1 MKIKKLFTQ
10 IFFAYVLLVIFSIV
24 MLAVYEQNVQKNF
37 YRREIKADL
46 TARARLI
53 ALALRHRGNW
63 QNKAVLDS
71 LLRVLSRNGKVRI
84 TLILRDGKVLSDSHK
99 DANLMDNHADRPEV
113 KQAFAGKIGYAMRHS
128 YTLNTELV
136 YLALPL
142 KSDHRVQ
149 AVVRVAFPYANYRS
163 ALKNLQWHF
172 FLGGLIVVLLT
183 ALLSYLI
190 SRRISR
196 PLETIRQGAQR
207 FAQGNF
213 TPYLREQGTEE
224 IRAVVRALNSMARE
238 LDYRIRTISL
248 QRYEQEAMFSSMKEG
263 ILAVDSQE
271 RILRINQ
278 AARKFFHIQEEDIL
292 KRPVYEVIRH
302 NEVLEFIRR
311 ILRTAGHLEK
321 EITVMGT
328 KERILLFNGAP
339 LRDARGKIIGS
350 LIVMY
355 NITRIKRLDK
365 MRQEF
370 VANVSHELKTPITSL
385 KGYVETLREGDVDA
399 ETRERFLEVIA
410 RQTERMNAIIDDL
423 LQLSRLEHGGK
434 KFERKRQ
441 PLLPVVREAVQSC
454 KKQAEKK
461 DIVLRIVQQD
471 EVSANVN
478 AQLLRQAIL
487 NLLDNAIKYS
497 PAGKTVRIFLRR
509 NAGQVEIGVQDE
521 GIGIEKKYHARLFE
535 RFYRVDKARSR
546 EMGGTGLG
554 LSIVKHIVLLHG
566 GRVTVESEPDKG
578 STFTI
583 ILPQTE
589 TVPDPSTKNS

>member
-10 IFFAYVLLVIFSIV
+10 IFFAYVLLAIFSIV
-24 MLAVYEQNVQKNF
+24 MLAVYEQNVQGNF

-53 ALALRHRGNW
+53 AQALRYQKNW
-63 QNKAVLDS
+63 QNKAALDS
-71 LLRVLSRNGKVRI
+71 LLHVLSHNGKVRV
-84 TLILRDGKVLSDSHK
+84 TLIRYDGKVLSDSHK

-113 KQAFAGKIGYAMRHS
+113 KQAFAGKTGYAMRHS
-128 YTLNTELV
+128 HTLNTELV

-142 KSDHRVQ
+142 KSARRVQ
-149 AVVRVAFPYANYRS
+149 AVVRVAFPYANYRD

-172 FLGGLIVVLLT
+172 FLGGLIVILLT

-248 QRYEQEAMFSSMKEG
+248 QRNEQEAMFSSMKEG

-278 AARKFFHIQEEDIL
+278 AARKFFHIQEEDVI
-292 KRPVYEVIRH
+292 KRPVYEIIRH
-302 NEVLEFIRR
+302 NEVLDFIRR

-399 ETRERFLEVIA
+399 ETQMRFLEVIA
-410 RQTERMNAIIDDL
+410 HQTERMNAIIDDL

-434 KFERKRQ
+434 KFERKTQ

-461 DIVLRIVQQD
+461 DIVLRIVQQED
-471 EVSANVN
+471 IAANVN

-497 PAGKTVRIFLRR
+497 PAGKTVRVFLRR

-566 GRVTVESEPDKG
+566 GRVTVESEPDQG

-583 ILPQTE
+583 ILPE
-589 TVPDPSTKNS
+589 